1 MILQLIA
8 IIMLVGLDQWTKLL
22 TVNYFTSGVGDL
34 QIIDG
39 IIELTFV
46 KNTGAAFGMLSD
58 GTTFLIILVSI
69 VVAAVLY
76 FQRKIPREKHYLPL
90 HILVTFILAGA
101 IGNLID
107 RIRLHYVVDM
117 IHFYWF
123 EFPVFNVADIYVT
136 CSAFVL
142 MLLLLTKYKDLE
154 I

>member
-1 MILQLIA
+1 MIIQLIA
-8 IIMLVGLDQWTKLL
+8 VVFLVGLDQITKLWTL
-22 TVNYFTSGVGDL
+22 NYFTGGVADI

-46 KNTGAAFGMLSD
+46 KNTGAAFGIFSD
-58 GTTFLIILVSI
+58 GTIFLIILVSVVI
-69 VVAAVLY
+69 VMVVF
-76 FQRKIPREKHYLPL
+76 FQRKIPREKYFLPL

-107 RIRLHYVVDM
+107 RIRLQYVVDM

-136 CSAFVL
+136 CSAAIL
-142 MLLLLTKYKDLE
+142 MILLLTKYKDLE